1 MILQSGWS
9 NFNTSHVNVNPDL
22 PVMGGERR
30 IISIHLMLMLIYVPL
45 IIVVILFLHFNT
57 SHVNVNLNPI
67 VVEPMDNSYFN
78 TSHVNVNLS
87 AYLTDSRYALFQY
100 ISC

>member
-9 NFNTSHVNVNPDL
+9 NFNTSHVNVNL
-22 PVMGGERR
+22 FYRTIHNWR
-30 IISIHLMLMLIYVPL
+30 SLISIHLMLMLIYVPL

>member
-1 MILQSGWS
+1 
-9 NFNTSHVNVNPDL
+9 
-22 PVMGGERR
+22 
-30 IISIHLMLMLIYVPL
+30 MLIYVPL
-45 IIVVILFLHFNT
+45 IIVVILFLHFNTSHVNVNLNPIVVEPMDNSYFNT